1 MSRTYRAI
9 LHDDRVEWLEQPPEQ
24 ADARQVRITVLDE
37 SAPEPPPLSDRGRMM
52 AEVLAE
58 LAERGTFATIP
69 DPVAWQREIRA
80 ERDLPDRD
88 A

>member
-9 LHDDRVEWLEQPPEQ
+9 LHDDRVEWLEQPPQQ

-37 SAPEPPPLSDRGRMM
+37 SAQESPSDRGRTM
-52 AEVLAE
+52 AGVLAE
-58 LAERGTFATIP
+58 IAERGTFATIS
-69 DPVAWQREIRA
+69 DPVAWQRDLRA

-88 A
+88 T

>member
-9 LHDDRVEWLEQPPEQ
+9 LHDDRVEWLEQPPQQ
-24 ADARQVRITVLDE
+24 ADARQVHITVLDE
-37 SAPEPPPLSDRGRMM
+37 SAPESPSDRGRMM

-58 LAERGTFATIP
+58 IAERGTFATIS
-69 DPVAWQREIRA
+69 DPVAWQRELRA

-88 A
+88 T

>member
-1 MSRTYRAI
+1 MLMSRTYRAI

-24 ADARQVRITVLDE
+24 ADARQVHITVLDE
-37 SAPEPPPLSDRGRMM
+37 SAQESPDRGRTM

-58 LAERGTFATIP
+58 LAGRGTFATIS
-69 DPVAWQREIRA
+69 DPVAWQRNLRT

-88 A
+88 T

>member
-37 SAPEPPPLSDRGRMM
+37 STQESPSDRGRMM
-52 AEVLAE
+52 AEVLEEIAR
-58 LAERGTFATIP
+58 RGTFATIP
-69 DPVAWQREIRA
+69 DPVAWQRELRA
-80 ERDLPDRD
+80 KETGC
-88 A
+88 